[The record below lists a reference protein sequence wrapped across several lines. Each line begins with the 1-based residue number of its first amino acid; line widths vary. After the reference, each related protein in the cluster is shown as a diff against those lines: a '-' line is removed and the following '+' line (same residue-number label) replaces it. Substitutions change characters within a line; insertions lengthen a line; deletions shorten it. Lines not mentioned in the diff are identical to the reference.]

1 MVDNAQTIGMHI
13 YGDLSCDEIWL
24 QLSSENDTQEILL
37 TNVDFRG
44 WQFRETRLDQLNPGK
59 DYRISGIKITR
70 TKPFFSES
78 GSFFLDN
85 MLVYT
90 SSDIHFIATSKAI
103 NVYPNPASDI
113 LKIQSDTSVQRS
125 TLYSLSG
132 SCIATGSETT
142 IDTSNIPSGT
152 YLLKIQT
159 EGKEFCYPV
168 LIVH

>member
-1 MVDNAQTIGMHI
+1 M
-13 YGDLSCDEIWL
+13 
-24 QLSSENDTQEILL
+24 

-103 NVYPNPASDI
+103 NVYPNPVSPNAVLTVETEQGAVIS
-113 LKIQSDTSVQRS
+113 LVTLQGVLVRQIQ
-125 TLYSLSG
+125 
-132 SCIATGSETT
+132 AE
-142 IDTSNIPSGT
+142 SNISQLSMKGLVSGT
-152 YLLKIQT
+152 YILLVKDKNGVRT
-159 EGKEFCYPV
+159 VKV
-168 LIVH
+168 IVR

>member
-1 MVDNAQTIGMHI
+1 MCIRDRLQYRLFEKTLSVDYSKTVESVTFTNK
-13 YGDLSCDEIWL
+13 
-24 QLSSENDTQEILL
+24 SSYKYAFPVIFAISKKSRAD
-37 TNVDFRG
+37 V
-44 WQFRETRLDQLNPGK
+44 
-59 DYRISGIKITR
+59 SGIDNKITVDA
-70 TKPFFSES
+70 
-78 GSFFLDN
+78 L
-85 MLVYT
+85 
-90 SSDIHFIATSKAI
+90 

-113 LKIQSDTSVQRS
+113 LKIQSDTSVQRW

>member
-1 MVDNAQTIGMHI
+1 M
-13 YGDLSCDEIWL
+13 E
-24 QLSSENDTQEILL
+24 
-37 TNVDFRG
+37 
-44 WQFRETRLDQLNPGK
+44 
-59 DYRISGIKITR
+59 
-70 TKPFFSES
+70 
-78 GSFFLDN
+78 N

-90 SSDIHFIATSKAI
+90 SSDIHFIATSKTI
-103 NVYPNPASDI
+103 NVYPNPASDM
-113 LKIQSDTSVQRS
+113 LKIQSDTSVQRW

>member
-1 MVDNAQTIGMHI
+1 M
-13 YGDLSCDEIWL
+13 E
-24 QLSSENDTQEILL
+24 
-37 TNVDFRG
+37 
-44 WQFRETRLDQLNPGK
+44 
-59 DYRISGIKITR
+59 
-70 TKPFFSES
+70 
-78 GSFFLDN
+78 N

-90 SSDIHFIATSKAI
+90 SSDIHFISTSKAI

-113 LKIQSDTSVQRS
+113 LKIQSDTSVQRW

-168 LIVH
+168 LIVHWQRIKNIRAIKYKQSALYFTVRIFIVLFLTEFWYFTVK